1 MSEGGL
7 VRMADILLPLPA
19 DDAGMTLV
27 WPLVLVLLVAALI
40 LGLRWWRQPL
50 RCLARDLARG
60 RLSARAAAHR
70 LAQWL
75 GSDTSLRLELD
86 RLRFGRQPPSTTAV
100 SQLIH
105 RAASER

>member
-7 VRMADILLPLPA
+7 VRMADILPPLPA
-19 DDAGMTLV
+19 GDAGMAFV
-27 WPLVLVLLVAALI
+27 WPLVLALLVAVLI

-50 RCLARDLARG
+50 RRLARDLSRG
-60 RLSARAAAHR
+60 HLSSRAAAHR

-75 GSDTSLRLELD
+75 GSDSPLRVELD
-86 RLRFGRQPPSTTAV
+86 RLRFGRQPPTGTAV
-100 SQLIH
+100 SQLIR